1 MADSIRGQNKEKQKN
16 QIRLLQ
22 IKKLQEVN
30 KHLKA
35 DNIMLIDEN
44 KTLVDQCSKLKTLMV
59 AYEKD
64 ALYQR
69 LESNVSSQF
78 YVYEVLLT
86 LLIRTIVYL

>member
-1 MADSIRGQNKEKQKN
+1 
-16 QIRLLQ
+16 
-22 IKKLQEVN
+22 
-30 KHLKA
+30 
-35 DNIMLIDEN
+35 MLIDEN

-86 LLIRTIVYL
+86 MLIRTIVYLWGIGEGEWQLKEALIDQPWLYRFDRVKN